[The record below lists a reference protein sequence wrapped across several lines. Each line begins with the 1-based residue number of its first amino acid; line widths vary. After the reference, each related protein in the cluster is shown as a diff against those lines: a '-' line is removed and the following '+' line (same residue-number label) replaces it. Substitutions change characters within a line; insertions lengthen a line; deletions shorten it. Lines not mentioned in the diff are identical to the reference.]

1 MAYFQPRA
9 PDGGANGGIF
19 WNKEMKDWLVFG
31 ISLAV
36 TAIAITALMAAAGMI
51 V

>member
-19 WNKEMKDWLVFG
+19 WNKEMKDWG